1 MLQVLQQVLCT
12 AGSGVH
18 HEALP
23 EGLAPAV
30 WALLV
35 CSLHLYLVTVSG
47 LSSCLGLL
55 SGKEQS

>member
-12 AGSGVH
+12 AGSGMR

-23 EGLAPAV
+23 GGLAPAV